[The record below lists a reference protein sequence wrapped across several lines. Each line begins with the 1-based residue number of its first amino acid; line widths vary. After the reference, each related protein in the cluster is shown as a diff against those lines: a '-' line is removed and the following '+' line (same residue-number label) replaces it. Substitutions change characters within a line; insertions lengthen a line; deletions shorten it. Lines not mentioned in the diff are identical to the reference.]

1 MVQEINNLMND
12 YNEVIFNFKIK
23 LKNDFDHAEQET
35 QIINGEIQNK
45 KYNVEVLRNDIKAIK
60 DELKIANEDI
70 NHIRHLIVKQK
81 KENET
86 LKKIIVKQV
95 LKVQVSICIMFK

>member
-1 MVQEINNLMND
+1 L
-12 YNEVIFNFKIK
+12 
-23 LKNDFDHAEQET
+23 
-35 QIINGEIQNK
+35 
-45 KYNVEVLRNDIKAIK
+45 EVLRNDIKAIK